1 MTCTECGFTYDESLD
16 VPPLLVAGVAE
27 TVSLLRTGDLRTR
40 RSPEVWSPLEYAC
53 HLRDMLLVQRERV
66 LLARRVVRP
75 DCTPMGR
82 DERVEHDGY
91 ADQAPADVARQL
103 TDAGELFANVLR
115 RLPAHEWERAV
126 LYRYPEPTVRTLRW
140 VALHTLHE
148 VRHHLLDIR
157 RQSPE

>member
-1 MTCTECGFTYDESLD
+1 MTCTECGFTYDENLD
-16 VPPLLVAGVAE
+16 VPPLLTAGVAE
-27 TVSLLRTGDLRTR
+27 TVLLLRTGDVRSR
-40 RSPEVWSPLEYAC
+40 RSPAVWSPLEYAC

-66 LLARRVVRP
+66 LLARRVERP

-103 TDAGELFANVLR
+103 TDAGDLFANVLR
-115 RLPAHEWERAV
+115 RLPAAEWERTV